1 MRVWLSRRSL
11 EKRANKFSGDCGT
24 VPEIPVRVFTRG
36 TLLGYP
42 SGVYF
47 SLKSHSMQIAC
58 SNARLNRSRPGRIS
72 MKLTSSIL
80 MCLLAATAGFY
91 AAQPTLNAVEDKTAI
106 DRTREDFE
114 LMRLFAEAYE
124 QIDLSY
130 VNDVDRRDL
139 VEAAIQGMATH
150 LDPYSSYIAP
160 RNVRQFDRYI
170 DQEFGGIGIHVNA
183 SGVKLEVISV
193 LPGSPAFRAGL
204 KAGDE
209 IVEVDGKS
217 TKGLT
222 QAALTERLTGPSG
235 RPVDLGVVR
244 KDATTTEQVTV
255 VREIIQIPTVV
266 GHRRNADHT
275 WNYMLDDV
283 SKFGY
288 LRITHFTKN
297 TTDDLRQTMETL
309 VEAGVK
315 GIVLDLRSNPGGLLT
330 AAIDISDMFLE
341 AGTIVSVKGRTVPE
355 RTWLAKQGMTL
366 PNLPIAV
373 LVNRYS
379 ASASEVLSAALQ
391 DNNRAIVVGERTFGK
406 GSVQT
411 VLRLESGKSLLK
423 LTTANYYRPSG
434 LNIHRTDD
442 LKPENDWG
450 VKPSEGH
457 EHRMSKLEWESWLTA
472 RDAIDYEQPAP
483 EPAFADPHLA
493 DATAWLTKEIATT
506 ETAE

>member
-1 MRVWLSRRSL
+1 
-11 EKRANKFSGDCGT
+11 
-24 VPEIPVRVFTRG
+24 
-36 TLLGYP
+36 
-42 SGVYF
+42 
-47 SLKSHSMQIAC
+47 
-58 SNARLNRSRPGRIS
+58 
-72 MKLTSSIL
+72 
-80 MCLLAATAGFY
+80 
-91 AAQPTLNAVEDKTAI
+91 
-106 DRTREDFE
+106 
-114 LMRLFAEAYE
+114 MRLFAEAYE

-130 VNDVDRRDL
+130 VNDVDRREL

-170 DQEFGGIGIHVNA
+170 DQEFGGIGIHVIA
-183 SGVKLEVISV
+183 SGSKLEIISV

-235 RPVDLGVVR
+235 RPVELGIVR
-244 KDATTTEQVTV
+244 ADSTTTEQVTV
-255 VREIIQIPTVV
+255 VREIIQIPTIV
-266 GHRRNADHT
+266 GHQRNADHT
-275 WNYMLDDV
+275 WNYLLDDV
-283 SKFGY
+283 NKFGY
-288 LRITHFTKN
+288 LRITHFAKN
-297 TTDDLRQTMETL
+297 TPEDLRQTMDTL

-330 AAIDISDMFLE
+330 AAIEIADMFLE
-341 AGTIVSVKGRTVPE
+341 SGTIVSVKGRTVPE
-355 RTWLAKQGMTL
+355 RTWQAKQGMTF
-366 PNLPIAV
+366 PDMPIAV

-391 DNNRAIVVGERTFGK
+391 DNNRAIIVGERTFGK

-423 LTTANYYRPSG
+423 LTTASYYRRSG

-442 LKPENDWG
+442 LTPEDDWG

-457 EHRMSKLEWESWLTA
+457 EHRMPSDEWQNWLTA
-472 RDAIDYEQPAP
+472 RDAIDYERPIP
-483 EPAFADPHLA
+483 DVAFEDPHLA
-493 DATAWLTKEIATT
+493 DATAWLTTEIATR
-506 ETAE
+506 ETAQ

>member
-1 MRVWLSRRSL
+1 MKRS
-11 EKRANKFSGDCGT
+11 A
-24 VPEIPVRVFTRG
+24 
-36 TLLGYP
+36 
-42 SGVYF
+42 
-47 SLKSHSMQIAC
+47 
-58 SNARLNRSRPGRIS
+58 
-72 MKLTSSIL
+72 SIL

-91 AAQPTLNAVEDKTAI
+91 AAQPGLNAVEDKTAI

-150 LDPYSSYIAP
+150 LDPWSSYIAP

-170 DQEFGGIGIHVNA
+170 DQEFGGVGIHVNA
-183 SGVKLEVISV
+183 SGSKLEIISV

-222 QAALTERLTGPSG
+222 HAALTEQMTGPSG
-235 RPVDLGVVR
+235 RPVELGIVR
-244 KDATTTEQVTV
+244 ADSTTTEQVKV
-255 VREIIQIPTVV
+255 VREIIQIPTIV
-266 GHRRNADHT
+266 GHQRNADQT
-275 WNYMLDDV
+275 WNYLLDNV
-283 SKFGY
+283 HRTGY
-288 LRITHFTKN
+288 LRITHFAKN
-297 TTDDLRQTMETL
+297 TPDDLRQAMDAL
-309 VEAGVK
+309 IEAGVK

-330 AAIDISDMFLE
+330 AAIEIADMFLE
-341 AGTIVSVKGRTVPE
+341 SGTIVSVKGRTVPE
-355 RTWLAKQGMTL
+355 RTWKAKLGMTF
-366 PNLPIAV
+366 PDIPIAV

-391 DNNRAIVVGERTFGK
+391 DNNRATVVGERTFGK

-423 LTTANYYRPSG
+423 LTTASYYRPSG

-442 LKPENDWG
+442 LKPEDDWG
-450 VKPSEGH
+450 VKPSDGH
-457 EHRMSKLEWESWLTA
+457 EHRMSHDEWQKWLTA
-472 RDAIDYEQPAP
+472 RDAIDYERPIP
-483 EPAFADPHLA
+483 DVAFEDPHLA
-493 DATAWLTKEIATT
+493 DATAWLTNEITT
-506 ETAE
+506 RETPK

>member
-1 MRVWLSRRSL
+1 
-11 EKRANKFSGDCGT
+11 
-24 VPEIPVRVFTRG
+24 
-36 TLLGYP
+36 
-42 SGVYF
+42 
-47 SLKSHSMQIAC
+47 
-58 SNARLNRSRPGRIS
+58 
-72 MKLTSSIL
+72 MKPTSSIF

-91 AAQPTLNAVEDKTAI
+91 ASQPGLDAVEDKTPI
-106 DRTREDFE
+106 ERTREDFE

-130 VNDVDRRDL
+130 VDDIDRRDL

-183 SGVKLEVISV
+183 SGSKLEIINV

-235 RPVDLGVVR
+235 RPADLGIVR
-244 KDATTTEQVTV
+244 SGSTTTEQVTV
-255 VREIIQIPTVV
+255 VREVIQIPTVV

-275 WNYMLDDV
+275 WNYMLDEANR
-283 SKFGY
+283 FGY

-297 TTDDLRQTMETL
+297 TPDDLRQAMDAL
-309 VEAGVK
+309 VEAGVR
-315 GIVLDLRSNPGGLLT
+315 GVVLDLRSNPGGLLT
-330 AAIDISDMFLE
+330 AAIELADMFLE
-341 AGTIVSVKGRTVPE
+341 TGTIVSVKGRTVPE
-355 RTWLAKQGMTL
+355 RTWTAKQGLTFSDM
-366 PNLPIAV
+366 PIAV

-391 DNNRAIVVGERTFGK
+391 DNNRAIIIGERTFGK

-423 LTTANYYRPSG
+423 LTTAGYYRPSG

-442 LKPENDWG
+442 LQPEEDWG

-457 EHRMSKLEWESWLTA
+457 EHRMSHDEWQNWLTA
-472 RDAIDYEQPAP
+472 RDAVDYERPAP
-483 EPAFADPHLA
+483 DAAFEDPHLV